1 MNCNVEHNA
10 VEEKVIR
17 NRKMQTSH
25 LTASG
30 HLCTGGLPAPGS
42 SPSLLPAPASRITCT
57 ATNQY
62 GSAEYTTL
70 LNSSGGLP

>member
-1 MNCNVEHNA
+1 MNCNVDLNA
-10 VEEKVIR
+10 AEKKVIH
-17 NRKMQTSH
+17 NGKMQTSR
-25 LTASG
+25 LTPSG
-30 HLCTGGLPAPGS
+30 HLCTGGLSAPGS
-42 SPSLLPAPASRITCT
+42 SPSHLPAPVSITCT